1 MRILTCQEFLKNYD
15 RFIYE
20 NQSNVH
26 ENEPDE
32 FSKKVDS
39 AAIRAAELAD
49 KGIDAGANIAA
60 KISKTGIESA
70 VTLAHFM
77 RKTKR
82 TNVTKSLII
91 LTLLG
96 TFGYYGLNSLMS
108 SGISKKEVEEARNE
122 IHTVKEKET
131 LYKIARENGTTV
143 ETLKEINGI
152 KDPNTIRVGQR
163 IILPEKNK

>member
-20 NQSNVH
+20 SQSNVH

-49 KGIDAGANIAA
+49 KGIDKGANIAA
-60 KISKTGIESA
+60 KVSKAGIESA

-82 TNVTKSLII
+82 KNVTKALII

-96 TFGYYGLNSLMS
+96 SFGYYGLNSLMS
-108 SGISKKEVEEARNE
+108 SGITKKEVEEAEKE
-122 IHTVKEKET
+122 IHIVKQKET
-131 LYKIARENGTTV
+131 LYKIAKDHGTTV
-143 ETLKEINGI
+143 KTLKEINNI
-152 KDPNTIRVGQR
+152 EDPNTIKVGQE
-163 IILPEKNK
+163 IVLPEKD

>member
-1 MRILTCQEFLKNYD
+1 MRVLTCQEFLKNYD

-20 NQSNVH
+20 SQSNVH

-60 KISKTGIESA
+60 KVSKAGIESA

-82 TNVTKSLII
+82 KNVTKALI
-91 LTLLG
+91 
-96 TFGYYGLNSLMS
+96 
-108 SGISKKEVEEARNE
+108 KEIKEAKRE
-122 IHTVKEKET
+122 IHFVKSKET
-131 LYKIARENGTTV
+131 LYKIAKDHGTTV
-143 ETLKEINGI
+143 ETLKEINNI
-152 KDPNTIRVGQR
+152 EDPNTIKVGQE
-163 IILPEKNK
+163 IVLPEKD

>member
-1 MRILTCQEFLKNYD
+1 MRVLTCQEFLKNYD

-20 NQSNVH
+20 SQSNVH

-60 KISKTGIESA
+60 KVSKAGIESM

-77 RKTKR
+77 KKTKR
-82 TNVTKSLII
+82 KNVKKALII
-91 LTLLG
+91 LTIIG
-96 TFGYYGLNSLMS
+96 SAGYFGINSLIS
-108 SGISKKEVEEARNE
+108 LGISEKEIKEAKRE
-122 IHTVKEKET
+122 IHTVKSKET
-131 LYKIARENGTTV
+131 LYKIAKEHGTTV
-143 ETLKEINGI
+143 NTLKEINNI
-152 KDPNTIRVGQR
+152 EDPNTIKVGQG
-163 IILPEKNK
+163 IVLPEKD